1 MIDAEAIEKVL
12 ADRVADLAQQLQARV
27 EDNLSG
33 AILNQRSGR
42 LAASLAAGTTDDG
55 AGIEGFVSSEG
66 VPYAAIQEYGG
77 KTAAHDIIAVKAKA
91 LAFASSGGTVFAKT
105 VHHPGS
111 LIPAHGYLA
120 HALAAMQDA
129 ITADLKQSV
138 LDALTQN

>member
-1 MIDAEAIEKVL
+1 MIDADAIERVL

-27 EDNLSG
+27 KDNLSG

-42 LAASLAAGTTDDG
+42 LAASLVSGTDDDG
-55 AGIEGFVSSEG
+55 TDVQGFVSSEG
-66 VPYAAIQEYGG
+66 APYAAIQEYGG

-91 LAFASSGGTVFAKT
+91 LAFVGGGGTVFAKS

-120 HALAAMQDA
+120 HALTDMQDA

-138 LDALTQN
+138 LDALTQT

>member
-1 MIDAEAIEKVL
+1 MIDVDAIERVL
-12 ADRVADLAQQLQARV
+12 ADRVVDLAQQLQARV
-27 EDNLSG
+27 KDNLSG

-42 LAASLAAGTTDDG
+42 LAASLVSGTNEDGTDV
-55 AGIEGFVSSEG
+55 EGFVSSEG

-91 LAFASSGGTVFAKT
+91 LAFAGGGGTVFAKS

-120 HALAAMQDA
+120 HALADMQDA

-138 LDALTQN
+138 LDALTQT